1 LAKPLICIGLGRF
14 LSCKTVKD
22 GIILVVNVLAM
33 NRRLLDHFLGWSRL
47 EKILAKQA
55 TNADYGKET
64 KSPITLWQSNIY

>member
-1 LAKPLICIGLGRF
+1 
-14 LSCKTVKD
+14 
-22 GIILVVNVLAM
+22 M